1 MQPLAL
7 PTLLWLLV
15 VALLS
20 RRSIAATP
28 PSRVRVD
35 SGEPDGQ
42 GRPTISLSIDPAE
55 GFTMVMASYK
65 RDENLPPLINH
76 LTTKAPP
83 SLRHIVIV
91 WQNVDVDLPDFLNA
105 TALERYSTSGVVIT
119 VRKSKNNS
127 MNERFRP
134 LLDWDEEIYT
144 RAVMIIDDDVVL
156 RKDALEWGYQEF
168 TKAAEDGAG
177 RLTGFMARDFDDVD
191 GDWSY
196 TLRPKK
202 TYSMVL
208 SNAAWLRKE
217 WLDKYWED
225 SAEMRSLRDYVDEVM
240 NCDDILINYLVSNV
254 TGNPPLLL
262 QPKTPLRI
270 IGGDGMF
277 ARGSIAVDE
286 DGAEVDEP
294 PAADTGNVAGIPS
307 AGHFSQRKLCLKRY
321 FEHFAH
327 FARSSANSKH
337 YPLVKTSTSVSQDVE
352 DHSRWL
358 TLNEPWEEIVW
369 NSAPLEEREEE
380 GEAELEELDLYDED
394 EDEEAEKAAFEE
406 MLQGMSD
413 EEIDDLLKE
422 MQEAAAKEDGL
433 GDIPELEPSV
443 FDDLAREHEG
453 ETSRPHA
460 HDEL

>member
-1 MQPLAL
+1 MRPPALPSLLAL
-7 PTLLWLLV
+7 VL

-20 RRSIAATP
+20 RRSSAATP
-28 PSRVRVD
+28 ASRVRVEA
-35 SGEPDGQ
+35 GEPDGE
-42 GRPTISLSIDPAE
+42 GRPTISLSIDPAD

-65 RDENLPPLINH
+65 RDENLPPLIRH
-76 LTTKAPP
+76 FTTNPPP
-83 SLRHIVIV
+83 SLRHLVIV
-91 WQNVDVDLPDFLNA
+91 WQNVGVDLPDFLNA
-105 TALERYSTSGVVIT
+105 TALERYSTSGVVVT
-119 VRKSKNNS
+119 VRRSKKNS

-134 LLDWDEEIYT
+134 MLDWDEEIYT
-144 RAVMIIDDDVVL
+144 RAVMIVDDDVVL

-168 TKAAEDGAG
+168 EKAAQQGEG
-177 RLTGFMARDFDDVD
+177 RLTGFMARDFD
-191 GDWSY
+191 GEAGEWLY

-208 SNAAWLRKE
+208 SNAAWLKKE
-217 WLDKYWED
+217 WLENYWED

-240 NCDDILINYLVSNV
+240 NCDDILINYLVSNI

-286 DGAEVDEP
+286 GGAKVDETP
-294 PAADTGNVAGIPS
+294 VADTGDVAGIPS
-307 AGHFSQRKLCLKRY
+307 AGHFSQRKLCLEQY
-321 FEHFAH
+321 FQHFAQ
-327 FARSSANSKH
+327 FASSGASKH
-337 YPLVKTSTSVSQDVE
+337 YPLVKTSTAVSQDVE

-358 TLNEPWEEIVW
+358 TLNEPWEEVVW
-369 NSAPLEEREEE
+369 NTAPLGERIEQPEEK
-380 GEAELEELDLYDED
+380 ELEELNLDDED
-394 EDEEAEKAAFEE
+394 EQAEKEAFEE

-422 MQEAAAKEDGL
+422 MQEAMAKEDGL
-433 GDIPELEPSV
+433 GDIPELDPSV
-443 FDDLAREHEG
+443 FENLEQEQGG

>member
-1 MQPLAL
+1 MRPPAL
-7 PTLLWLLV
+7 PSLLALLV

-20 RRSIAATP
+20 SRSSAATP
-28 PSRVRVD
+28 ASRVRVEA
-35 SGEPDGQ
+35 GEPDGE

-65 RDENLPPLINH
+65 RDENLPPLIKH
-76 LTTKAPP
+76 LTTNPPP

-91 WQNVDVDLPDFLNA
+91 WQNVGVDLPDFLNA
-105 TALERYSTSGVVIT
+105 TALERYSTSGVVVS
-119 VRKSKNNS
+119 VRKSKKNS

-134 LLDWDEEIYT
+134 MLDWDEEIYT
-144 RAVMIIDDDVVL
+144 RAVMIVDDDVVL

-168 TKAAEDGAG
+168 EKAAEQGEG
-177 RLTGFMARDFDDVD
+177 RLTGFMARDFDGEA

-208 SNAAWLRKE
+208 SNAAWLKKE
-217 WLDKYWED
+217 WLERYWED

-240 NCDDILINYLVSNV
+240 NCDDILINYLVSNI

-286 DGAEVDEP
+286 DGAEVDQTP
-294 PAADTGNVAGIPS
+294 VTDTGDVAGIPS
-307 AGHFSQRKLCLKRY
+307 AGHFSQRKLCLERY
-321 FEHFAH
+321 FQHFAQ
-327 FARSSANSKH
+327 FAPSGASKH

-358 TLNEPWEEIVW
+358 TLNEPWEEVVW
-369 NSAPLEEREEE
+369 NTAPLGERDEEPEEE
-380 GEAELEELDLYDED
+380 ELEELDFDDED
-394 EDEEAEKAAFEE
+394 EQAEKEAFEE

-413 EEIDDLLKE
+413 EEIDDLLEE
-422 MQEAAAKEDGL
+422 MQEAMAKEDGL
-433 GDIPELEPSV
+433 GDIPELDPSV
-443 FDDLAREHEG
+443 FENLEQEQGG

>member
-1 MQPLAL
+1 MRPSALPSLLAL
-7 PTLLWLLV
+7 LLA
-15 VALLS
+15 ALLS
-20 RRSIAATP
+20 SRSSAATP
-28 PSRVRVD
+28 SSRVRVEA
-35 SGEPDGQ
+35 GEPDGE

-65 RDENLPPLINH
+65 RDENLPPLIKH
-76 LTTKAPP
+76 LTTNPP
-83 SLRHIVIV
+83 CSLRHLVIV
-91 WQNVDVDLPDFLNA
+91 WQNVGVDLPDFLNA
-105 TALERYSTSGVVIT
+105 TALERYSTSGVVVT
-119 VRKSKNNS
+119 VRKSKKNS

-134 LLDWDEEIYT
+134 MLDWDEEIYT
-144 RAVMIIDDDVVL
+144 RAVMIVDDDVVL

-168 TKAAEDGAG
+168 EKAAQVGES
-177 RLTGFMARDFDDVD
+177 RLTGFMARDFDGEQ

-208 SNAAWLRKE
+208 SNAAWLKKE
-217 WLDKYWED
+217 WLEKYWED

-240 NCDDILINYLVSNV
+240 NCDDILINYLVSNI

-286 DGAEVDEP
+286 DGAEVDEEP
-294 PAADTGNVAGIPS
+294 VSDTGDVAGIPS
-307 AGHFSQRKLCLKRY
+307 AGHFSQRKLCLERY
-321 FEHFAH
+321 FRHFAQ
-327 FARSSANSKH
+327 FAPSGAPIH
-337 YPLVKTSTSVSQDVE
+337 YPLIRTSTSVSQDVE

-358 TLNEPWEEIVW
+358 TLNEPWEEVVW
-369 NSAPLEEREEE
+369 NTAPLGERDEEPEEE
-380 GEAELEELDLYDED
+380 ELEELDFDDED
-394 EDEEAEKAAFEE
+394 EQAEKQAFEE

-422 MQEAAAKEDGL
+422 MQEAMAKEDGL
-433 GDIPELEPSV
+433 GDIPELDPSV
-443 FDDLAREHEG
+443 FENLEQEQGG